1 MSRRQPPP
9 SVRPSGTDGSDF
21 SYRMVVDSRY
31 TKVAQG
37 KGRLWKLLVAQAAV
51 QVIGVLWLLLLFL
64 QQRGLGQLA
73 VFSVLV
79 GFICL
84 AIGESGRRCNSK
96 NLLRSYTVVASI
108 AAILSVAQIITSNLL
123 LQIRSGS
130 FGAVSSNPEAIE
142 NGRLLISVVL
152 QFYTIMTTLTL
163 IGNMSVKRA
172 S

>member
-9 SVRPSGTDGSDF
+9 SARPLGTDGSDF

-37 KGRLWKLLVAQAAV
+37 KGHLCKLLVAQV
-51 QVIGVLWLLLLFL
+51 SYGSCFLFL
-64 QQRGLGQLA
+64 QQRGPGQLA
-73 VFSVLV
+73 VFSVLA

-96 NLLRSYTVVASI
+96 TLLRSYTVVASI
-108 AAILSVAQIITSNLL
+108 AAILSVAQIITSNLP

-130 FGAVSSNPEAIE
+130 FGSVSSNPEAIL

-152 QFYTIMTTLTL
+152 QLYTIMTTLTL